1 MGMTLHCQG
10 CQKVLIGRLIMNSR
24 WLWNSHQRHK
34 FFRAE
39 ASRDILEFR
48 VSEMPFPWV
57 FKRYFSTVDTMLL
70 HQNTH
75 KTANNVAAMF
85 ECFTDLNLFKYTI
98 NVIHNH
104 YSMVLIF

>member
-1 MGMTLHCQG
+1 
-10 CQKVLIGRLIMNSR
+10 MNSR
-24 WLWNSHQRHK
+24 QLWNSHQRYK
-34 FFRAE
+34 FLRAE

-48 VSEMPFPWV
+48 VSEMPFPGV

-104 YSMVLIF
+104 YSMVLIFRLHCTSGMLLPHPQINP